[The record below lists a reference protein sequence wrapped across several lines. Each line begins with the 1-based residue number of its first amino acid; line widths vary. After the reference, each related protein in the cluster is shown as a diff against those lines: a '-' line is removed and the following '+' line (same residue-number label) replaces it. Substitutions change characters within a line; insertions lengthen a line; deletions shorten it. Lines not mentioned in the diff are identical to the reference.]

1 MKKSINSWEF
11 QDAFKQMGREDN
23 FSYDGLK
30 ALHTYFEDLEEDCD
44 IEIELD
50 VIAICCEYT
59 EYEDLEEFQGQY
71 GEDFKTIESIYDH
84 TQVIMINDTSFIIQA
99 F

>member
-30 ALHTYFEDLEEDCD
+30 ALHAYFEDLEEDCD